1 MIQATTSGVGN
12 MMQATFSYNT
22 PERSQQEQV
31 QHWNHELS
39 RLSNPQTYRERV
51 LANVYRQLIHSRS
64 DQSCA
69 RNPVLQSGEG

>member
-12 MMQATFSYNT
+12 MMQTTSLYNT

-39 RLSNPQTYRERV
+39 RLSHPQTYRERV
-51 LANVYRQLIHSRS
+51 LVNVYRQLIHSRS
-64 DQSCA
+64 DESKQ
-69 RNPVLQSGEG
+69 PPQ